1 MGGGDQLVHLL
12 ERHVGP
18 CHNNSCSH
26 VTSDPRYVVMVA
38 MVLHSVNSLLSAYG
52 AFTESR
58 ALLIGSLVLR

>member
-1 MGGGDQLVHLL
+1 M
-12 ERHVGP
+12 
-18 CHNNSCSH
+18 
-26 VTSDPRYVVMVA
+26 TSNPRYVVMVA